1 VAWAV
6 ATLVVKRL
14 TERESDLEIVAFT
27 AAQYAVGALV
37 LVALALAVEPVG
49 ATDWRSTDL
58 WGAIAWLS
66 LGAGALGYLTYFLAL
81 KRLPAGI
88 AGAWLFLVPVVAVI
102 VDAARGHVP
111 DPVVLAGM
119 ALAVG
124 GVAAVTFPPDLVA
137 RWRTR

>member
-58 WGAIAWLS
+58 WGARAWLS

-88 AGAWLFLVPVVAVI
+88 AGAWLFLVRVVAVI